1 MQIRTPADHFHFFS
15 NFFKP
20 QVDADGELLPLNA
33 SIAKPAA
40 VTRTWFLSFVGQLCQ
55 QIRSASQTLNEA
67 HRDNEDH
74 NEKTE
79 DDNAEREAFQGTNK
93 PKRASERSNAKGKS
107 SNTNTS
113 RSTVRR
119 R

>member
-1 MQIRTPADHFHFFS
+1 MQIRRPADF
-15 NFFKP
+15 FFKP

-33 SIAKPAA
+33 SIAQPAA
-40 VTRTWFLSFVGQLCQ
+40 VTRTWFISFVGQLCQ
-55 QIRSASQTLNEA
+55 RIRLASQTLNEG

-79 DDNAEREAFQGTNK
+79 DDDAEREAHQGTKK
-93 PKRASERSNAKGKS
+93 PRRAPERSNAKGKS

-113 RSTVRR
+113 RSTARR